1 MSSLLSTSTR
11 AFFATGTI
19 ASSVVLN
26 LTSSFIL
33 LYYSRV
39 LGAPPA
45 LVGATL
51 AIALIF
57 DGVSDPIIGYMS
69 DHTKS
74 RWGRRHPYMYIAVVP
89 VALLCW
95 AVWNPPSS
103 LGPIELVLY
112 LIATIV
118 PLRIALSVFEVPNVS
133 LTAELTDDYDER
145 TKLAV
150 YRTCTSWLFLT
161 TFTAL
166 VYGYWLQ
173 DSPDYPDGV
182 MNPEGYGNMSIAASL
197 LVLAAMLVSSIGLHR
212 LIPRFSPPS
221 SEHHWSFGDLFL
233 SFQGV
238 LTERALVPLFLSG
251 AAISTGFA
259 VYGALFAIY
268 YHDFWGLN
276 SLELSFTQAPF
287 AFGALVGIFA
297 APYLNRFREKRTIV
311 ILATSLLCVSVATPV
326 LLGFLGLAPISGGT
340 AGYFVIYG
348 FLFVDMVTYVLVHGT
363 IFSMITDA
371 VEHRALLREGRREE
385 GTIFAVQTFVLK
397 ASSALG
403 VLFAGMALQVI
414 GFADE
419 GVRADPEFAN
429 KIGLTWVGLN
439 LAFYFLGIC
448 PMIFY
453 RFTRQRHL
461 ENIVK
466 LSNDS
471 EIA

>member
-1 MSSLLSTSTR
+1 MSSSLSTSTR
-11 AFFATGTI
+11 TFFATGAV

-26 LTSSFIL
+26 LTASFIL
-33 LYYSRV
+33 IYYSRV
-39 LGAPPA
+39 LGAPPG
-45 LVGATL
+45 LVGAAL
-51 AIALIF
+51 AIALVF
-57 DGVSDPIIGYMS
+57 DGVSDPVIGYMS

-74 RWGRRHPYMYIAVVP
+74 RWGRRHPYMYIAIVP
-89 VALLCW
+89 VTLLCW

-118 PLRIALSVFEVPNVS
+118 PLRIALGVFEVPNVA

-145 TKLAV
+145 TRLAV
-150 YRTCTSWLFLT
+150 YRTCTSWLF
-161 TFTAL
+161 FTVFSAM

-173 DSPDYPDGV
+173 DSPDYPDGLL
-182 MNPEGYGNMSIAASL
+182 NPEGYRNMSIAASL
-197 LVLAAMLVSSIGLHR
+197 LVLAAMLISSIGLHG
-212 LIPRFSPPS
+212 LIPRFSKPS
-221 SEHHWSFGDLFL
+221 SEHHWSIRDLFV

-238 LTERALVPLFLSG
+238 LSERALVPLFLSG

-268 YHDFWGLN
+268 YNNFWGLN
-276 SLELSFTQAPF
+276 SLELSLTMAPF
-287 AFGALVGIFA
+287 ACGALVGIFA
-297 APYLNRFREKRTIV
+297 APYLNRFREKRTIAIV
-311 ILATSLLCVSVATPV
+311 ATSVLCVSVATPV
-326 LLGFLGLAPISGGT
+326 LLGILGLAPMSGGT

-348 FLFVDMVTYVLVHGT
+348 FLFVDMVTYVLVMGSL
-363 IFSMITDA
+363 FSMITDA

-403 VLFAGMALQVI
+403 VLFAGIALQVI
-414 GFADE
+414 GFGNE
-419 GVRADPEFAN
+419 GGSADPELAN
-429 KIGLTWVGLN
+429 KIGLTWISLN

-448 PMIFY
+448 PILFY
-453 RFTRQRHL
+453 RFTRKRHL
-461 ENIVK
+461 ENIAK
-466 LSNDS
+466 LSDGS